1 MDLRSDFIN
10 EVKGIIEQSR
20 LKAIRSV
27 DHIRVRMYWELGRK
41 IVEEEQQGNKRA
53 KFKDFIIKK
62 LSEYLQPQFGS
73 GFNIR
78 QLERCRQLYGYYP
91 IAAAIELD
99 TIQTSATY

>member
-27 DHIRVRMYWELGRK
+27 DHVRVRMYWELGRK

-78 QLERCRQLYGYYP
+78 QLERCRQLYGYSP